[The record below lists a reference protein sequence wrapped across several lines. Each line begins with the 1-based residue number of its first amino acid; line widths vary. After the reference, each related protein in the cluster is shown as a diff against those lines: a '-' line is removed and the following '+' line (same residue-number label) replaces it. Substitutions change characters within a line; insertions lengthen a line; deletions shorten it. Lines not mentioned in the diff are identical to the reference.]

1 MKENGDIIKFLR
13 QKDYVMVNNNL
24 GHGSFGKTVVIQD
37 SDINELFVA
46 KKYEPELPEDQE
58 EFFKAFQQEIKI
70 MYKLNHRNIVRIFN
84 YYTYADIHTGYI
96 LMEYIDGKNIADYL
110 KAFPPLDDDL
120 LNNLFIQLV
129 DGFQYMEANHIIH
142 RDIREGNIM
151 VDKDGTAKIIDF
163 GLGKV
168 FKPVGTVS
176 KDSMN
181 DIINRS
187 GLDLLPEEYFSG
199 KYDSQTDMFY
209 LAELFRRLLRE
220 NHLLRVFSYSHIL
233 EKMMKEKR
241 KDRYGSFEE
250 IKEAIGKKDFSTL
263 KITQD
268 DKEIYQAFANALYRI
283 LANFSEDRK
292 FITDT
297 SIFLMQMDDVLKNN
311 CLEDVIQKNDDLI
324 SCVVSSACEFYPK
337 IEVPIDIVKRFR
349 DWFDGL
355 DHKTQSLVLNN
366 LSYKLSQIKI
376 KRSDDDIPF

>member
-84 YYTYADIHTGYI
+84 YYMYADIHTGYI

-181 DIINRS
+181 DINNQSIWI
-187 GLDLLPEEYFSG
+187 GFV
-199 KYDSQTDMFY
+199 
-209 LAELFRRLLRE
+209 ARRVLQW
-220 NHLLRVFSYSHIL
+220 
-233 EKMMKEKR
+233 
-241 KDRYGSFEE
+241 
-250 IKEAIGKKDFSTL
+250 
-263 KITQD
+263 KI
-268 DKEIYQAFANALYRI
+268 
-283 LANFSEDRK
+283 
-292 FITDT
+292 
-297 SIFLMQMDDVLKNN
+297 
-311 CLEDVIQKNDDLI
+311 
-324 SCVVSSACEFYPK
+324 
-337 IEVPIDIVKRFR
+337 
-349 DWFDGL
+349 
-355 DHKTQSLVLNN
+355 
-366 LSYKLSQIKI
+366 
-376 KRSDDDIPF
+376 